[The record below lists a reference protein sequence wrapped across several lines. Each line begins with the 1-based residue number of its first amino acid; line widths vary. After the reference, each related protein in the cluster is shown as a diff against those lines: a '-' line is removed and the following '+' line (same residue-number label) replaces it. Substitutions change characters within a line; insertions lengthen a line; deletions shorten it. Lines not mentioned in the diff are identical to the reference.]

1 MNIPSLI
8 IAGVLGLMLAAF
20 SLLLFAAIVFNLK
33 IGKRYRRRLAREL
46 ERLRLAK
53 MLAALGVDTSVWL
66 HSERIVDIHNQMKR
80 CAGCAQ
86 TAKCDDR
93 LAGGDVDPG
102 QIGFCDN
109 EQSLKDLLEKQK
121 HTASTEQ

>member
-1 MNIPSLI
+1 MNILSLI
-8 IAGVLGLMLAAF
+8 ISGLLGLMLAAF
-20 SLLLFAAIVFNLK
+20 SLLLFAAIVFNLN

-53 MLAALGVDTSVWL
+53 MLAALGVDTSSWL

-80 CAGCAQ
+80 CAECTQ
-86 TAKCDDR
+86 TAECDDR

-109 EQSLKDLLEKQK
+109 EQSLKELLEKQK
-121 HTASTEQ
+121 Q